1 MWRRMWPLAHTNF
14 LSQVLS
20 FGEALSL
27 PKAMRWLIALRT
39 RESFRESSTSRHRR
53 QQCEILFRCERSE
66 DCFKARV
73 RPTASPKQSHS
84 RSGQLLNQADD
95 RPQIYKLAR
104 CNDGAQPEI
113 ASALARAHLFRACE
127 RARGGHF
134 TTLFGAPS
142 NAGLRPLGSESDAR
156 THRTPKGLRAK
167 YYFGASEAMILSKR
181 GSPRSG
187 SQRGVSR
194 KWP

>member
-1 MWRRMWPLAHTNF
+1 MWRRMWPLADTNF

-27 PKAMRWLIALRT
+27 PKAMRGLIALRT
-39 RESFRESSTSRHRR
+39 PKALASPALPATGTQAVRNPFS
-53 QQCEILFRCERSE
+53 CERSE
-66 DCFKARV
+66 DCFKARG

-95 RPQIYKLAR
+95 RPQIYELAR

-127 RARGGHF
+127 RARGDHF
-134 TTLFGAPS
+134 APLFGAPS
-142 NAGLRPLGSESDAR
+142 NAGVRPLSSESDAR
-156 THRTPKGLRAK
+156 THRTPIRFRAK